1 MKQKGTMAKS
11 KKTAATKIVSG
22 SKAHSMES
30 MDYWRDQA
38 RGLLPEEKS
47 DKLIGIVAT
56 WAKLQAGL
64 LIQSWKDVRDFS
76 DDNEVIAIAFS
87 VKVDQSKT
95 PPTVK
100 IKMSYNE
107 PHTWNAES
115 EVPDENQK
123 ELPGV
128 IDLEPKHVV
137 TLFDPDDATRA
148 RRLYD
153 KMGDQAQALVVEE
166 NVAEV
171 TV

>member
-11 KKTAATKIVSG
+11 KKMAAAKVMPAPQAHPTA
-22 SKAHSMES
+22 S
-30 MDYWRDQA
+30 MDYWWDQA
-38 RGLLPEEKS
+38 RGLLPDEKS

-76 DDNEVIAIAFS
+76 EDNEGIAIAFS
-87 VKVDQSKT
+87 IKVDQSKA

-100 IKMSYNE
+100 LKMSYNE

-115 EVPDENQK
+115 EVPDENQQ

-128 IDLEPKHVV
+128 IELEPKHVV
-137 TLFDPDDATRA
+137 TLFDPDDEQPTRIIT
-148 RRLYD
+148 
-153 KMGDQAQALVVEE
+153 
-166 NVAEV
+166 N
-171 TV
+171 

>member
-1 MKQKGTMAKS
+1 MAKS
-11 KKTAATKIVSG
+11 KNTAAAKIVSG

-76 DDNEVIAIAFS
+76 EDNEGIAIAFS
-87 VKVDQSKT
+87 IKVDQSKA

-100 IKMSYNE
+100 LKMSYNE

-115 EVPDENQK
+115 EVPDENQQ

-128 IDLEPKHVV
+128 IELEPKPVV
-137 TLFDPDDATRA
+137 TLFDSDDGQSTRIAT
-148 RRLYD
+148 
-153 KMGDQAQALVVEE
+153 
-166 NVAEV
+166 N
-171 TV
+171 